1 LSAVLDANALIVLA
15 LDRERSVA
23 VETLL
28 RTWKAEERSYRA
40 SALALA
46 VSAGQLASETWLMP
60 RSASASVPI
69 VLHQPKDTR
78 RSWRWRNVLS
88 AAVHLRV

>member
-28 RTWKAEERSYRA
+28 RTWKAEGEELQGERLGVGCIRGA
-40 SALALA
+40 
-46 VSAGQLASETWLMP
+46 
-60 RSASASVPI
+60 
-69 VLHQPKDTR
+69 TR
-78 RSWRWRNVLS
+78 VRGRG
-88 AAVHLRV
+88 